1 MIFTSF
7 LACTPQPPVSNFYL
21 SLENNV
27 VLQLEISSLDIRPEG
42 TSFYEPWVEIELE
55 REGAVTLDSLALTKI
70 GSKELTHRSSY
81 IQSFPDVENIFLD
94 LDPIQDIVEPIATP
108 FKAKNNYIYDVVI
121 NLAIIEEQLFAVDAS
136 VREYHIDE
144 NHYLED

>member
-7 LACTPQPPVSNFYL
+7 LACTPQSPFLNFYL

-27 VLQLEISSLDIRPEG
+27 VLQLEISSLEIRPEER
-42 TSFYEPWVEIELE
+42 SFYEPWVEIELE
-55 REGAVTLDSLALTKI
+55 REGAVTLDSLSLTKI

-81 IQSFPDVENIFLD
+81 IQSFPDVENIFLEIE
-94 LDPIQDIVEPIATP
+94 PIQDIVEPIATP
-108 FKAKNNYIYDVVI
+108 FKARNNYIYDVI
-121 NLAIIEEQLFAVDAS
+121 IKLAIIEEQLFAVDAS